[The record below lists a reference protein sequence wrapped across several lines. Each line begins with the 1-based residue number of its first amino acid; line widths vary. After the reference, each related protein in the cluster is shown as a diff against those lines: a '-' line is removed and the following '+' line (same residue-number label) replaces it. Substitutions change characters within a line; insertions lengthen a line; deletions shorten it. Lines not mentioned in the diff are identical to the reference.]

1 LNTLLK
7 NSKEVIMKLCWCRII
22 LSAGVILFAWARVS
36 WGNIALTV
44 IGALLLILSISG
56 KCCCDSKKGN
66 K

>member
-1 LNTLLK
+1 
-7 NSKEVIMKLCWCRII
+7 MKLCWCRII